1 MDIYRFL
8 DENGIIYERY
18 DHPPVY
24 TCEEAERLVPPLAAA
39 STKNIFLRD
48 KAGKRHFL
56 VVIGYEKRVELK
68 SLSTLLGVRNLSL
81 ASSERLERHLGVD
94 PGSVSLLGIVN
105 NPDHSVEIVIDED
118 LWRAEALACHPLVN
132 TSTLVISR
140 DDIERMIG
148 VTGHEFRVMKI
159 PCKNQPA

>member
-48 KAGKRHFL
+48 KAGKRN
-56 VVIGYEKRVELK
+56 V
-68 SLSTLLGVRNLSL
+68 STIL
-81 ASSERLERHLGVD
+81 RH
-94 PGSVSLLGIVN
+94 
-105 NPDHSVEIVIDED
+105 
-118 LWRAEALACHPLVN
+118 
-132 TSTLVISR
+132 
-140 DDIERMIG
+140 
-148 VTGHEFRVMKI
+148 
-159 PCKNQPA
+159 